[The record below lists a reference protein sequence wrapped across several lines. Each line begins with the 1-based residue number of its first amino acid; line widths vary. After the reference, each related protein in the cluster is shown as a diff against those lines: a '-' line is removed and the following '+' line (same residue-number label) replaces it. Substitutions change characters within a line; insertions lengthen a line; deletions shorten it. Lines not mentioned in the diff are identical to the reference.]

1 MRLSTSLQFLALSAA
16 LILPLA
22 GCAEQQADLGAR
34 IQQQVRGEM
43 AKAADKLASE
53 PFTLNADGLPAASIS
68 ADGVLSIDGK
78 PLPLTPQQQALAVQ
92 YRQQIQAIASEGM
105 QIGLQGAELGVG
117 AAASALGGVLS
128 GKDAGQIEAEVQDKA
143 AGLKQAAAQLC
154 ERLPALM
161 QAGQALAAAVPEFAP
176 YASVTEKSIED
187 CRKDGQFNLS

>member
-1 MRLSTSLQFLALSAA
+1 MRLPTYLQSLALSAA

-34 IQQQVRGEM
+34 IQEQVRGEM

-92 YRQQIQAIASEGM
+92 YRQQIQAIANEGM
-105 QIGLQGAELGVG
+105 QIGLQGAQLGVG

-176 YASVTEKSIED
+176 YASVTDKSIED
-187 CRKDGQFNLS
+187 CRKDGQINLS

>member
-1 MRLSTSLQFLALSAA
+1 MRLPTSLQSLALSAA

-34 IQQQVRGEM
+34 IQEQVRGEM

-105 QIGLQGAELGVG
+105 QIGLQGAQLGVG

-176 YASVTEKSIED
+176 YASVTDKSIED
-187 CRKDGQFNLS
+187 CRKDGQITLS

>member
-1 MRLSTSLQFLALSAA
+1 MRLSTSLQSLALSAA

-68 ADGVLSIDGK
+68 VDGVLSIDGQ

-161 QAGQALAAAVPEFAP
+161 QAGQALAAAVPQFAP
-176 YASVTEKSIED
+176 YASVSDKSIED
-187 CRKDGQFNLS
+187 CRKDGQLNQP

>member
-1 MRLSTSLQFLALSAA
+1 MRLSSSLQSLALAAA
-16 LILPLA
+16 LLLPLA
-22 GCAEQQADLGAR
+22 GCAEQQADLGTR
-34 IQQQVRGEM
+34 IQEQVRGEM
-43 AKAADKLASE
+43 AKASEKLASE
-53 PFTLNADGLPAASIS
+53 PFSLNAEGLPAASIS

-78 PLPLTPQQQALAVQ
+78 PLPLTAQQQALAVQ

-128 GKDAGQIEAEVQDKA
+128 GKDASQIEAEVEAKA

-161 QAGQALAAAVPEFAP
+161 HAGKALAAAVPEFAP
-176 YASVTEKSIED
+176 YASVTDKSIED
-187 CRKDGQFNLS
+187 CRRDGQINLS

>member
-1 MRLSTSLQFLALSAA
+1 MRLSTALQSLALAAA
-16 LILPLA
+16 LVLPLA

-34 IQQQVRGEM
+34 IQEQVRSEM

-68 ADGVLSIDGK
+68 ADGVVSINGQA
-78 PLPLTPQQQALAVQ
+78 LPLNPQQQALALQ
-92 YRQQIQAIASEGM
+92 YRQQVQAIASEGL

-128 GKDAGQIEAEVQDKA
+128 GKEAGQIEAEVQAKA

-176 YASVTEKSIED
+176 YASITDKRIED
-187 CRKDGQFNLS
+187 CRKDGQLNLS